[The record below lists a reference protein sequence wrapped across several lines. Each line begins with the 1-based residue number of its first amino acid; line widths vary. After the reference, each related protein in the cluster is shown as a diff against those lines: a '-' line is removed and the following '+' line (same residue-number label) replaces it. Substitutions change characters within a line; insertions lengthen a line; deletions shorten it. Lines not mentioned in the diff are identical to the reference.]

1 MATYPP
7 PPQTSGATG
16 LASGPR
22 ASFGQR
28 LVAFVIDVILVG
40 IVGVI
45 IELTV
50 NNDLAGL
57 VSLAIGVAYYG
68 WLEGSPSGQTIGK
81 RTMGIRVYDL
91 RQGGQIGT
99 GRAIGRYFARW
110 LSTIPCF
117 LGYFWMLWDK
127 EKQCWHDKLVG
138 SVVVPVTAYP
148 VENWPG

>member
-28 LVAFVIDVILVG
+28 LVAAIIDSIIVG
-40 IVGVI
+40 IPAGILDYALKGAGAAIAIAVAVG
-45 IELTV
+45 
-50 NNDLAGL
+50 D
-57 VSLAIGVAYYG
+57 YG
-68 WLEGSPSGQTIGK
+68 WLEGSPSGHSIGK

>member
-1 MATYPP
+1 VATYPP

-22 ASFGQR
+22 AGFWQRFGA
-28 LVAFVIDVILVG
+28 LLIDGILVG
-40 IVGVI
+40 IVGGI
-45 IELTV
+45 LELTV
-50 NNDLAGL
+50 KNELAGL

-81 RTMGIRVYDL
+81 RVIGIRVYDL
-91 RQGGQIGT
+91 RQGGPIGT

-110 LSTIPCF
+110 LSAIACL

-138 SVVVPVTAYP
+138 SVVVPVSSYP